1 MTSDYSGKTAVIT
14 GAGSGIG
21 RATAKRF
28 AAGDANVVVADVDA
42 DGGRETVDQ
51 IEANGGDAIFV
62 DVDVTD
68 EADVEA
74 MVDAACD
81 TYGGLD
87 IAHNN
92 AGIEGTNAPL
102 TEQTL
107 DEWQQVLAVNLTGVW
122 LAMKHELPALTEG
135 DGGTIVN
142 TASVAGLAADGSV
155 PYTASKHGVVGLT
168 KAAAVRYAEDGVR
181 VNAVCPGVVRTPM
194 VERTLQ
200 EHPDAIEAMIEDQ
213 PLGRMAEPEE
223 VAETVAWLAASDSSF
238 VNGHALPV
246 EGGKLA

>member
-1 MTSDYSGKTAVIT
+1 MAPQLNEHTAVVT

-21 RATAKRF
+21 RATAQKL
-28 AAGDANVVVADVDA
+28 AADGANVVVADVDA
-42 DGGRETVDQ
+42 EGGRETARQ
-51 IEANGGDAIFV
+51 IESADGNAIYV
-62 DVDVTD
+62 DVDVTK

-74 MVDAACD
+74 MVETALD
-81 TYGGLD
+81 TYGALD

-102 TEQTL
+102 SEQSIE
-107 DEWQQVLAVNLTGVW
+107 DWHQVLDVNLTGVW
-122 LAMKHELPALTEG
+122 LCMKHELPALTSG
-135 DGGTIVN
+135 DGGAIVN
-142 TASVAGLAADGSV
+142 TASIAGLAADGAE

-168 KAAAVRYAEDGVR
+168 KAAAVHHAEDGVR

-194 VERTLQ
+194 VERAIE
-200 EHPDAIEAMIEDQ
+200 EHPDAVDAMTEDQ

-223 VAETVAWLAASDSSF
+223 IAETVAWLASDESSF